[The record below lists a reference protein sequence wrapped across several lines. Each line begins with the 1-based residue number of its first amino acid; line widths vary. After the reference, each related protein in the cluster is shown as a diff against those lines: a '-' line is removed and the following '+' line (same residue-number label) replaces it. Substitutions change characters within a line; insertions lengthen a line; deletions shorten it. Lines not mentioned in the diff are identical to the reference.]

1 MGRGAIQ
8 RRAADGFAES
18 RQDGHPQLE
27 LMRGALALALLL
39 AVLPAAA
46 AESWRWM
53 LPPGFTPP
61 LVPADNPMSAAKVEL
76 GRRLF
81 FDAGLS
87 EDGRTACATCHKPE
101 RAYSEG
107 VTLPRGARGDL
118 LARNAPSLTNVAYA
132 PALGWTDEGV
142 ATLEAQ
148 MLRPLF
154 ATHPVE
160 MGLAGRE
167 AQVIAGLARDA
178 GYAAA
183 FAAAFPE
190 ETDPVTLVTL
200 VRAIACFERTL
211 ISGRSAFDRYVFDD
225 DRNAMSEAAR
235 RGMALFYSTRVG
247 CGACHGG
254 LAFSG
259 ALQAVGSAAAAAVY
273 ADTGTGEQPG
283 MKFKVPGLRNVAL
296 TSPYLHDGR
305 FGTLRAVVDFY
316 DRGAGRRRLKALRL
330 RENEKG
336 DLVAFLGSLTDPGF
350 VSPP

>member
-1 MGRGAIQ
+1 
-8 RRAADGFAES
+8 
-18 RQDGHPQLE
+18 
-27 LMRGALALALLL
+27 MRGALALALLL
-39 AVLPAAA
+39 AALPAAA
-46 AESWRWM
+46 ADTWRWN
-53 LPPGFTPP
+53 LPPGFPPP

-81 FDAGLS
+81 DDAGLS
-87 EDGRTACATCHKPE
+87 EDGRTACSRCHKPE

-107 VTLPRGARGDL
+107 VALPRGARGDL
-118 LARNAPSLTNVAYA
+118 LPRNALSLTNVAYA

-142 ATLEAQ
+142 TTLEAQ
-148 MLRPLF
+148 MLRPLL

-167 AQVIAGLARDA
+167 AQVVAGLARDA

-190 ETDPVTLVTL
+190 EADPVTLVTL

-235 RGMALFYSTRVG
+235 RGMALFYSKRAG
-247 CGACHGG
+247 CAACHGG

-259 ALQAVGSAAAAAVY
+259 ALRARGSETSTAVF
-273 ADTGTGEQPG
+273 ADTGTGERAG
-283 MKFKVPGLRNVAL
+283 AKFKVPGLRNVAL
-296 TSPYLHDGR
+296 TAPYLHDGR
-305 FGTLRAVVDFY
+305 LGSLRAVVDFY

-330 RENEKG
+330 SENEKG